1 MWFGRLC
8 RCLRMEYPGSRSTR
22 LMTLLHVC
30 IAGLEWVLDLLTHCS
45 HVQFFLMSS
54 KNLENRNLCKGMDL
68 AGSKVLQYN
77 FLRTTRASF
86 ATHGVQ
92 SGPRRMMHRTTLA
105 GMRDLPSTPT
115 GPSQCPRAICGG
127 RPSDPSPTCRSNPTV
142 CRSLGERLPSHE
154 CARGCG
160 GVGYWRGPPFIPV
173 QGMIGGLS
181 AGRHVA
187 GMFLLCKEGLLWAS
201 LLASVEQDNGP

>member
-1 MWFGRLC
+1 MWFGRSC

-45 HVQFFLMSS
+45 HV
-54 KNLENRNLCKGMDL
+54 
-68 AGSKVLQYN
+68 
-77 FLRTTRASF
+77 
-86 ATHGVQ
+86 HGVQ